1 MPPAL
6 AGRLSRFLV
15 GCYPRRWRERYA
27 EEMLEV
33 LGQHRPTAR
42 TVLNLWASALGSH
55 LDPAYRMEG
64 RSMIRRHKKWLVGAA
79 AVSAVPM
86 VLLLLVS
93 IAAWQENLG
102 NNGPPLPLSQGVFG
116 VAFSPDGRTVAV
128 INPSLEMWSVADP
141 AHPRRLGYSKGDI
154 VTGADPAF
162 SPDGRVLA
170 TAGQQN
176 VILWNV
182 TDPVPR
188 PTQIA
193 VLSASPSFVNAVL
206 FSPDGSILASGYAD
220 GTMVLWNTADPAH
233 VTRIATLARQAGG
246 VSALSFSPDGC
257 LLASASADGTVVL
270 RNTADP
276 AHVTRIATL
285 ARQAG
290 GVSALSFSP
299 DGRLLASA
307 SADGTVV
314 LRNTADPAAPVIT
327 ATGRFPAWPPPQ
339 PGAGLLPGAA
349 LAFSASGHT
358 LTAIA
363 GSSTV
368 TVWNVT
374 GTGGLAR
381 VTTITTDSI
390 GSGPVAFSSGGH
402 AVAGAPATGDT
413 LALWTLP

>member
-1 MPPAL
+1 VISRTPAGPATFVQAISLAAAL
-6 AGRLSRFLV
+6 A
-15 GCYPRRWRERYA
+15 A
-27 EEMLEV
+27 
-33 LGQHRPTAR
+33 A
-42 TVLNLWASALGSH
+42 
-55 LDPAYRMEG
+55 
-64 RSMIRRHKKWLVGAA
+64 MIRRHKKWLVGAA
-79 AVSAVPM
+79 AVSAAPM

-128 INPSLEMWSVADP
+128 INPNLEIWSVADP

-162 SPDGRVLA
+162 SPNGRVLA

-188 PTQIA
+188 PAQIA
-193 VLSASPSFVNAVL
+193 VLSAYPSGVSAVL
-206 FSPDGSILASGYAD
+206 FSPDG
-220 GTMVLWNTADPAH
+220 H
-233 VTRIATLARQAGG
+233 
-246 VSALSFSPDGC
+246 
-257 LLASASADGTVVL
+257 LLASASDNGTVVL
-270 RNTADP
+270 RN
-276 AHVTRIATL
+276 L
-285 ARQAG
+285 
-290 GVSALSFSP
+290 
-299 DGRLLASA
+299 
-307 SADGTVV
+307 
-314 LRNTADPAAPVIT
+314 ADPAAAVIT
-327 ATGRFPAWPPPQ
+327 ATGRFPASPPPP

-358 LTAIA
+358 LTTIA
-363 GSSTV
+363 GNSTV

-374 GTGGLAR
+374 GSGGLTR

-390 GSGPVAFSSGGH
+390 GSGPVAFSSSGR
-402 AVAGAPATGDT
+402 AVAGAPTTGDT